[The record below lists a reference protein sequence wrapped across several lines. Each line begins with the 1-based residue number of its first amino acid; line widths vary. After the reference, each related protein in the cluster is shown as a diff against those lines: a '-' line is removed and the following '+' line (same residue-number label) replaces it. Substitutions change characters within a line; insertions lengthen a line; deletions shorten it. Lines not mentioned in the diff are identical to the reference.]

1 MGILRRTILHAL
13 AAVCISSPL
22 CALAQ
27 VFPTQPIKLVVPNP
41 PGGATDVLG
50 RAIADKMS
58 KSLGQPV
65 IVENRP
71 GAGTSIGSEFVAR
84 APADGYTLLFA
95 VSALTINPS
104 LYPNLRFDPIKDF
117 APISLLGSVV
127 HVLVVRESLPISSVG
142 DLIRYAKAN
151 PKALSYASVGNGT
164 STHLEMELLKS
175 EAGIEIAHI
184 PFKGSSAA
192 ITDVLGGRVDLMFD
206 ALPTSGPHIQSR
218 KLRALAVT
226 SARRS
231 PNLPNVPTVAESG
244 LQNYD
249 AAPWI
254 GLLGPAGTPPAIVER
269 LNREATAALKAPDVA
284 SAFAAQGIDVIGN
297 SAQQFGQFIREDMAK
312 WKRVVEKSGAK
323 ID

>member
-1 MGILRRTILHAL
+1 MGILRRTILQAS
-13 AAVCISSPL
+13 AGVCMLSPL
-22 CALAQ
+22 AALAQ
-27 VFPTQPIKLVVPNP
+27 AFPNQPIKLVVPNP

-50 RAIADKMS
+50 RAIAEKMS

-65 IVENRP
+65 IVENRA

-117 APISLLGSVV
+117 APISLLGAVV

-192 ITDVLGGRVDLMFD
+192 ITDVLAGRVDLMFD
-206 ALPTSGPHIQSR
+206 ALPTSGPHIQSG

-231 PNLPNVPTVAESG
+231 PNLPNVPTVVESG

-254 GLLGPAGTPPAIVER
+254 GLLAPAGTPPAIVER
-269 LNREATAALKAPDVA
+269 LNREATAALKAPDIA
-284 SAFAAQGIDVIGN
+284 SAFATQGIDVIGN
-297 SAQQFGQFIREDMAK
+297 SAQQFGQFIREETAK